1 MPIQKSEGLA
11 VLKGGVWGD
20 GTEVD
25 RASLMSGDMEF
36 VNQESDSTNA
46 KRVLSAQC
54 LQIEGHSRTGEEP
67 KAVSA
72 AVSWSPQYSAVS
84 RQRGR
89 GPGRGKEAGRVQ
101 AGVEEQEGR
110 QAGRLGVR

>member
-1 MPIQKSEGLA
+1 M
-11 VLKGGVWGD
+11 LKGGVWGD